1 MANIIDK
8 IVTERHH
15 LILDEAKVVET
26 LKRMKEQGNVRDIDL
41 GSCGWANDPNK
52 WFIYFT
58 TTREVWYRIR
68 NDLNIIRVW
77 GNAYIPDGDT
87 GKIYSDD

>member
-26 LKRMKEQGNVRDIDL
+26 VKRMKEQGNVRDMEI
-41 GSCGWANDPNK
+41 GPCGWANDPNK

-77 GNAYIPDGDT
+77 GYAYIPDGDT